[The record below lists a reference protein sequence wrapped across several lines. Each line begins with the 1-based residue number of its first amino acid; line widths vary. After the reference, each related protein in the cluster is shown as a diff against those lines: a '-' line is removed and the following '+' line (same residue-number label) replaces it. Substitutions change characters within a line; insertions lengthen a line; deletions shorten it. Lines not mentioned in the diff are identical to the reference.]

1 MRDSSDSPV
10 PAIPVRKPGI
20 DDLSDLGRLAVSGG
34 DSGLA
39 EGAVSGNAG
48 LAQDA
53 LLAGIEAR
61 LTEEVRRL
69 VGSLDQFGRRTQ
81 LIGELLP
88 DSSNFGKSVTS
99 LLALLGFQLA
109 YALGKGLDT
118 PLLLDDGAEYLRKLC
133 LTSDELFREVSLDG
147 RRYMAVARIEDD
159 LAELK
164 DAAGRGKEC

>member
-1 MRDSSDSPV
+1 MRDDAGLPV
-10 PAIPVRKPGI
+10 PPIPAGDSWA
-20 DDLSDLGRLAVSGG
+20 DDLSALRRLAGGGG
-34 DSGLA
+34 DGGLTEVA
-39 EGAVSGNAG
+39 EGCGAA

-53 LLAGIEAR
+53 LLASIEAR

-109 YALGKGLDT
+109 NTLGKGLDT
-118 PLLLDDGAEYLRKLC
+118 PFLLDDGAEYLRKLC
-133 LTSDELFREVSLDG
+133 LTGDELFREVSFDG

-164 DAAGRGKEC
+164 DAAGRGEEC